1 MYDDTL
7 DEEIARLQ
15 AASLAVDEGYNPDG
29 LEDTHLSQ
37 RIADDWLAGRYCW
50 AAGLGWLKWDGRRWR
65 PISDAAI
72 IEVVRKAHRRYAA
85 HEVSRGADASRMRA
99 LSGLLSAGKIRAVVG
114 LARGIVEVESDQ
126 FDRHPDLLN
135 VNNGVVDLTSGK
147 LIPHNPTLNLTK
159 ITAVDYL
166 PGASHDDWARALTA
180 LPAEVV
186 AWMQYRFGQAA
197 TGQMAPDD
205 VMPVMRGSGAN
216 GKSTIVKAIHAALGD
231 HAVIIPDRVLLAN
244 PGDHPTELMTLR
256 GARLALL
263 EELPEGRHLNVKRL
277 KDTVGTSPI
286 TARAI
291 AKDNITWAATHTL
304 MLTTNYLPLVDEVD
318 HGTWRRLALVEFPYK
333 FTANGADATTPDE
346 RVGAEG
352 LRERLADGAGGR
364 REAVLAWVVQGAR
377 RWYDA
382 NKVMP
387 AKPERVVV
395 DTEQLA
401 GGRRPRVR
409 LLHRPARPRP
419 TSTPTSPTG
428 TRHTATSDGPTRRS
442 RLGSNTTARS
452 GRQASNGAGHTRS
465 EPPECPGRRARTR
478 RRRRAGRMCG
488 SGSGFAPKPTTTPT
502 RPQRTVEA
510 LTCTNT
516 ALDRLDR
523 GCPVPLTRKLNL
535 KTSRQPRSPRS
546 PEPRGCSH
554 RPAIPSL
561 NASCAGSVS
570 CSSDPAE
577 TPANGAN
584 G

>member
-1 MYDDTL
+1 
-7 DEEIARLQ
+7 
-15 AASLAVDEGYNPDG
+15 
-29 LEDTHLSQ
+29 
-37 RIADDWLAGRYCW
+37 
-50 AAGLGWLKWDGRRWR
+50 
-65 PISDAAI
+65 
-72 IEVVRKAHRRYAA
+72 
-85 HEVSRGADASRMRA
+85 MRA
-99 LSGLLSAGKIRAVVG
+99 LAGLLSAGKIRAVVG

-186 AWMQYRFGQAA
+186 AWTQYRFGQAA

-346 RVGAEG
+346 RVGVDG

-395 DTEQLA
+395 DTNNWRAAADRVFAYFTDRLVRDRDSYVTATDIYSDFTDWHEAHGNKRWSDQTFAARFEHHSEVRAAGIERGRAYPERTPGMSRPKGTNKPPATGRPHVWFGVRFRTETDDDADQAAENGRNADLHKHSTGPAGPGLSGPSREKTQLENLQTTPVTPVT
-401 GGRRPRVR
+401 GTPNTGTEPPDSFPECVVCGQR
-409 LLHRPARPRP
+409 LLLIRPGRDTCERCQ
-419 TSTPTSPTG
+419 
-428 TRHTATSDGPTRRS
+428 RLTATGPSTR
-442 RLGSNTTARS
+442 A
-452 GRQASNGAGHTRS
+452 HHVES
-465 EPPECPGRRARTR
+465 ENHA
-478 RRRRAGRMCG
+478 
-488 SGSGFAPKPTTTPT
+488 
-502 RPQRTVEA
+502 
-510 LTCTNT
+510 
-516 ALDRLDR
+516 
-523 GCPVPLTRKLNL
+523 
-535 KTSRQPRSPRS
+535 
-546 PEPRGCSH
+546 
-554 RPAIPSL
+554 
-561 NASCAGSVS
+561 
-570 CSSDPAE
+570 
-577 TPANGAN
+577 
-584 G
+584 